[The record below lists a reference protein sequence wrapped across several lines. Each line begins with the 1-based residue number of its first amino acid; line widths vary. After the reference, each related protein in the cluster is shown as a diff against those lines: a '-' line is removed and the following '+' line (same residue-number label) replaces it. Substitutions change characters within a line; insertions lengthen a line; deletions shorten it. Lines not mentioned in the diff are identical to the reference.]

1 MAYRNMTS
9 IFLILTLCCAVT
21 HGSSKHVHEFENIQS
36 EDQHLDLNM
45 LEALT
50 HFLEQTKIHTNISA
64 GLQRKGFSWKN
75 CGQSSA
81 LVDIRSLSLS
91 PDPLS
96 LPGPVNVAAYFT
108 VNRALNAPLKARLTV
123 YKKILFTYIKVR
135 SFKFGDM
142 CSSLAKYKY
151 RCPDQLK
158 KIGIKCSCPIAPNTY
173 NLGMTQFYVSSKRI
187 PKGDYRIVMDIS
199 MNQSQVLC
207 IDVHFSLK

>member
-50 HFLEQTKIHTNISA
+50 HFLEQT
-64 GLQRKGFSWKN
+64 
-75 CGQSSA
+75 
-81 LVDIRSLSLS
+81 
-91 PDPLS
+91 
-96 LPGPVNVAAYFT
+96 
-108 VNRALNAPLKARLTV
+108 KARLTV